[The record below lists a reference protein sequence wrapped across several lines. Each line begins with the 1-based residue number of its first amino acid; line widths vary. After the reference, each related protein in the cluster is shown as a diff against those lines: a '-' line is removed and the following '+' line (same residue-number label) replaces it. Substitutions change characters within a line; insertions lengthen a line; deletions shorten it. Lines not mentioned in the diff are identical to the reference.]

1 MLNLSSKII
10 ALGTVIIVI
19 SLVTLAAL
27 SAEIY
32 ATLQSI
38 NPIAALAAVIVAV
51 AGLIWFRKTRK

>member
-1 MLNLSSKII
+1 VLNLSSKII

>member
-1 MLNLSSKII
+1 LSSKII